1 MIVRTTETIQEIKLI
16 NYKKMIKKQEFFE
29 ELSKQLDFDIEDY
42 VEIKDIEDYDQ
53 LYEDLLHSGAFD
65 QEVIYYS
72 NAIEYLR
79 DNDNSL
85 QYSMELASD
94 YGYETK
100 DINSELLASLLKSQ
114 ICREEFAELQSE
126 IEFFLDDLK

>member
-1 MIVRTTETIQEIKLI
+1 
-16 NYKKMIKKQEFFE
+16 MIKKQEFFE

-65 QEVIYYS
+65 QEVIYYC
-72 NAIEYLR
+72 NAIEYLK

-85 QYSMELASD
+85 HISMELAED
-94 YGYETK
+94 YGYK
-100 DINSELLASLLKSQ
+100 LSDINSELLASLYKTQ
-114 ICREEFAELQSE
+114 KCKEDFAELRSE